1 MQVAVEPWHRMCE
14 HPFGVCAQAIGGTTM
29 VNQELPEQS
38 QNAVKDPDNWVT
50 GGEPMT
56 GPQASYLKTLLQQ
69 AGKEEEFDPEMTK
82 ADASKLI
89 DQLQEETGRGA

>member
-1 MQVAVEPWHRMCE
+1 MADRDL
-14 HPFGVCAQAIGGTTM
+14 A
-29 VNQELPEQS
+29 EQS
-38 QNAVKDPDNWVT
+38 QNPAKDPDDWTT

-69 AGKEEEFDPEMTK
+69 AGKEEEFDANLTK

>member
-1 MQVAVEPWHRMCE
+1 MADRDL
-14 HPFGVCAQAIGGTTM
+14 A
-29 VNQELPEQS
+29 EQS
-38 QNAVKDPDNWVT
+38 QNPVKDPDDWTT

-69 AGKEEEFDPEMTK
+69 AGKEEEFDANLTK
-82 ADASKLI
+82 AEASKLI

>member
-1 MQVAVEPWHRMCE
+1 MADRDVD
-14 HPFGVCAQAIGGTTM
+14 
-29 VNQELPEQS
+29 EQS
-38 QNAVKDPDNWVT
+38 QNPVKDPDNWTT

-69 AGKEEEFDPEMTK
+69 AGKEEEFDANLTQ